1 MRYFIAVIFLC
12 NLGMAL
18 NAQQATTAAGGD
30 LSGSGG
36 SVSYTIGQIDYI
48 NASGGGNIITQGVQQ
63 PYEIFLISEIAE
75 ANGIQLNCNAYP
87 NPTTD
92 LLKLNIKNYDLSNLS
107 FQIFDLNG
115 KLLTEGKITSAE
127 SSISL
132 EDFKQAVYFLKIID
146 NNNVIKSFKINK
158 II

>member
-1 MRYFIAVIFLC
+1 MKNFITVVFLSIA
-12 NLGMAL
+12 GMTL
-18 NAQQATTAAGGD
+18 NAQQSTNATGCD

-36 SVSYTIGQIDYI
+36 SVSYSVGQIDYI

-63 PYEIFLISEIAE
+63 PYEIFLISEITE
-75 ANGIQLNCNAYP
+75 TNGIQLNCSAYP

-92 LLKLNIKNYDLSNLS
+92 LLKLNIENYDLSSLS

-127 SSISL
+127 SSISMK
-132 EDFKQAVYFLKIID
+132 DFKQAAYFLKIID
-146 NNNVIKSFKINK
+146 SNNVIKSFKINK